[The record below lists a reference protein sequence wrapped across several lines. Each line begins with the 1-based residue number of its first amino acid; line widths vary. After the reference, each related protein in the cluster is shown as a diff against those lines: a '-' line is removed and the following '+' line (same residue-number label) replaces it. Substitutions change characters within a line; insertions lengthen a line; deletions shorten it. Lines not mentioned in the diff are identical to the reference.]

1 MPSLLRKMT
10 GKSAKGLTLKNRNSS
25 HGPEPLGVDVIDRG
39 GEIDKNETVP
49 SEINK
54 GADQEPM
61 RRLMRSSEIGQG
73 NTPPSSDETKGEVGS
88 DSSDI
93 LMDRSYLTALPP
105 DLCGKEG
112 DLEYH
117 LTREDTE
124 GPIDILKEAAEDAA
138 LRRLSTKDLHERR
151 VELEK
156 RMEAIIEKRERI
168 QRDMEE
174 YERGI
179 TRRMGQPIEGSVP
192 TATTRGWIAKIFGDF
207 SCSTACG

>member
-10 GKSAKGLTLKNRNSS
+10 GQSAKGLSFKNRNSS

-39 GEIDKNETVP
+39 GEIDKNETIP
-49 SEINK
+49 SEINEE
-54 GADQEPM
+54 ADQE
-61 RRLMRSSEIGQG
+61 RVQRLMRSNKIGQG
-73 NTPPSSDETKGEVGS
+73 NSPPSNDETKEVVGS

-105 DLCGKEG
+105 DQCGKEG

-117 LTREDTE
+117 VTHEDTE
-124 GPIDILKEAAEDAA
+124 SPIDILKEAAEDAA

-179 TRRMGQPIEGSVP
+179 TRRMGQPIDGSVP